1 MTSCIFC
8 KIANG
13 DLPSEKVYE
22 DEHVFAFMDI
32 TPVTKGHLLV
42 IPKNHYENV
51 YDLPAD
57 EASHLF
63 SVVPK
68 LAQALKETFQQEGM
82 KGLNLL
88 QNNGAEAGQSV
99 FHFHMHLIPRYDKQE
114 DGFQPGWEPQV
125 ETLTH
130 DKIAE
135 FAERVRQLTETK

>member
-88 QNNGAEAGQSV
+88 QNNGTVAGQSV

-114 DGFQPGWEPQV
+114 DGFQPGWEPKI

-130 DKIAE
+130 DKIAT
-135 FAERVRQLTETK
+135 FAERVRQLTEAE

>member
-130 DKIAE
+130 DKIAA

>member
-114 DGFQPGWEPQV
+114 DGFQPGWEPQI

-130 DKIAE
+130 DKIAT
-135 FAERVRQLTETK
+135 FAERVRQLTGAE

>member
-82 KGLNLL
+82 KGLNVL

-125 ETLTH
+125 ETLTY
-130 DKIAE
+130 DKIAA

>member
-42 IPKNHYENV
+42 IPKDHYENV

-82 KGLNLL
+82 KGLNVL

-114 DGFQPGWEPQV
+114 DGFQPGWEPQI

-130 DKIAE
+130 DKIAA
-135 FAERVRQLTETK
+135 FAERVRQLTEAE

>member
-82 KGLNLL
+82 KGLNVL

-130 DKIAE
+130 DKIAA
-135 FAERVRQLTETK
+135 FAERVRQLTEAE

>member
-63 SVVPK
+63 SIVPK

-82 KGLNLL
+82 KGLNVL

-114 DGFQPGWEPQV
+114 DGFQPGWEPQI

-130 DKIAE
+130 DKIAA
-135 FAERVRQLTETK
+135 FAERVRQLTEAE

>member
-82 KGLNLL
+82 KGLNVL

-114 DGFQPGWEPQV
+114 DGFQPGWEPQI

-130 DKIAE
+130 DKIAA

>member
-114 DGFQPGWEPQV
+114 DGFQPGWEPQI

-130 DKIAE
+130 DKIAA

>member
-51 YDLPAD
+51 YDLPTD

-82 KGLNLL
+82 KGLNVL

-114 DGFQPGWEPQV
+114 DGFQPGWEPQI

-130 DKIAE
+130 DKIAA
-135 FAERVRQLTETK
+135 FAERVRQLTEAE

>member
-99 FHFHMHLIPRYDKQE
+99 FHFHMHPIPVGSR
-114 DGFQPGWEPQV
+114 
-125 ETLTH
+125 LLACRN
-130 DKIAE
+130 AE
-135 FAERVRQLTETK
+135 

>member
-32 TPVTKGHLLV
+32 SPVTKGHTLI
-42 IPKNHYENV
+42 IPKKHAENV
-51 YDLPAD
+51 YELD
-57 EASHLF
+57 EETAGHLF

-68 LAQALKETFQQEGM
+68 IANALNETFHPQ
-82 KGLNLL
+82 GLNLL
-88 QNNGAEAGQSV
+88 QNNGSFAGQSV
-99 FHFHMHLIPRYDKQE
+99 FHFHLHLIPRYDNN
-114 DGFQPGWEPQV
+114 DGFRPHWEPQV

-130 DKIAE
+130 DVIKGLA
-135 FAERVRQLTETK
+135 TEVKEKLNR

>member
-130 DKIAE
+130 DKIAA
-135 FAERVRQLTETK
+135 FAERVRQLTEAE

>member
-114 DGFQPGWEPQV
+114 DGFQPGWEPQI

-130 DKIAE
+130 DKIAA
-135 FAERVRQLTETK
+135 FAERVRQLTEAE

>member
-82 KGLNLL
+82 KGLNVL

-130 DKIAE
+130 DKIAA